1 MPVDSCVRASRTMQA
16 TAKLAG
22 GIPDCIGA
30 VGYQCVEVGVGSGPS

>member
-1 MPVDSCVRASRTMQA
+1 MPVDSCVRGSRTMQA

-30 VGYQCVEVGVGSGPS
+30 CRLPMR